1 MSADGVENML
11 SEWANY
17 NGIALNISELEID
30 GEFLMLLKPAY
41 LQDILGFENIEDG
54 VSLYKYIHAAESKL
68 SSKSMIQNGD
78 NLKHLRRQ
86 ILDQGL
92 LFSAPYK
99 DPTNMV
105 DSFISY
111 ANGCFDHYQANS
123 ATFNS
128 PYFCLVQS
136 SGYGKTRL
144 LREVARKV
152 RVLYVCM
159 RSEKSSTGY
168 PRRSDT
174 AIKALFDGLHEQ
186 SVSKYVEELS
196 ARLAKC
202 FQSALTKLPSPGVND
217 DLSKAL
223 FPSEQLAEIVWNL
236 NDVKVSTEIGRSTEL
251 VVLVLDEARAT
262 LNKSVEG
269 ISQFRLIRRAL
280 AKFAL
285 SRKKWRFVTVFV
297 DTSSRI
303 GKFSPSADKDPSLRF
318 SSMDAEMI
326 APRLYMPFIV
336 RHSFDVNLKPHQGSD
351 LSSLVGSYE
360 YLGAGR
366 PLVSIPSV
374 GALSEGRPADLSQL
388 SFLQRKLHGGQSQR
402 TREGALSEMLCR
414 LGAFVHPQ
422 HPYATELVADFMATL
437 LAMDNE
443 QNSML
448 VAYVAEPKL
457 AIAAAQ
463 AWNSETYFVNEM
475 IPALQYALI
484 TGAVSQGSRGELVSQ
499 IVWLLAFDRAAQ
511 VAGKSVGECIE
522 LKQVL
527 TQLIPE
533 GQTIDVSLV
542 IPLHLHEAQTACCQ
556 IVNVVS
562 KFNSRLH
569 VQAAERHCGVSF
581 CDGQTGV
588 DLGFPLFTE
597 NLAIVLSQTKNR
609 ADMQYPCSSIQAAC
623 FKMQPKVAF
632 AEDNLNPE
640 EVMTFQ
646 ENCVRVFMQVG
657 GKTARAVIESDLSP
671 LAPTLQIFGLGSRCL
686 SPGVRKCLQV
696 LVDGSLNLQN
706 FAKYQ
711 YMTRDPSVP
720 FPDSDPIT
728 SVAAWPFI
736 HDAKSVTAEDV
747 DSSEESFDLKA
758 IKDYDERS
766 EIFSAAI
773 NVKVDRLRQICI
785 FHGLKTSGSKADLL
799 NRIFNEIGPTGN

>member
-54 VSLYKYIHAAESKL
+54 ESLYKYIHAAESKL

-360 YLGAGR
+360 YLRAGR

-374 GALSEGRPADLSQL
+374 GALSEGR
-388 SFLQRKLHGGQSQR
+388 R
-402 TREGALSEMLCR
+402 
-414 LGAFVHPQ
+414 
-422 HPYATELVADFMATL
+422 
-437 LAMDNE
+437 
-443 QNSML
+443 NS
-448 VAYVAEPKL
+448 
-457 AIAAAQ
+457 
-463 AWNSETYFVNEM
+463 
-475 IPALQYALI
+475 
-484 TGAVSQGSRGELVSQ
+484 
-499 IVWLLAFDRAAQ
+499 
-511 VAGKSVGECIE
+511 
-522 LKQVL
+522 
-527 TQLIPE
+527 
-533 GQTIDVSLV
+533 
-542 IPLHLHEAQTACCQ
+542 
-556 IVNVVS
+556 
-562 KFNSRLH
+562 
-569 VQAAERHCGVSF
+569 
-581 CDGQTGV
+581 
-588 DLGFPLFTE
+588 
-597 NLAIVLSQTKNR
+597 
-609 ADMQYPCSSIQAAC
+609 
-623 FKMQPKVAF
+623 
-632 AEDNLNPE
+632 
-640 EVMTFQ
+640 
-646 ENCVRVFMQVG
+646 
-657 GKTARAVIESDLSP
+657 
-671 LAPTLQIFGLGSRCL
+671 
-686 SPGVRKCLQV
+686 
-696 LVDGSLNLQN
+696 
-706 FAKYQ
+706 
-711 YMTRDPSVP
+711 
-720 FPDSDPIT
+720 
-728 SVAAWPFI
+728 
-736 HDAKSVTAEDV
+736 
-747 DSSEESFDLKA
+747 
-758 IKDYDERS
+758 
-766 EIFSAAI
+766 
-773 NVKVDRLRQICI
+773 
-785 FHGLKTSGSKADLL
+785 
-799 NRIFNEIGPTGN
+799 